1 MFEIIQ
7 QLAATNSRLAKEAII
22 LEQAEAN
29 NDQFFQGCKLAF
41 SPFITFGVK
50 KVPVHSGNNGA
61 GLEWDKFLELAD
73 ALANR
78 VITGHDARDAIQAAM
93 EQSTQD
99 QWDGWYR
106 LILAKDFRAG
116 FSETILN
123 KIVLKADKPDY
134 VVEIFS
140 CQLAHDGAK
149 HEKKMVG
156 KKLLEV
162 KGDGV
167 RCLTVI
173 NAINKTVTQYSRNG
187 KVLENFTHITDAIQ
201 KNIELFDRSIVLD
214 GEVMSDNFQQLMKQ
228 LYRKSDVQS
237 QDARLLLFDIIPLS
251 EFRNGES
258 ILGQRRRSRM
268 LQDMKPVFEK
278 VGYIDVIP
286 QVEVD
291 LDDFVGQVQFK
302 EFNKKAIESG
312 FEGVMLKDVDA
323 VYECKRSASWLKSKP
338 YITVDLTV
346 VEVEEGTGKY
356 EGQMGALVCHGN
368 DGDREI
374 RVNVGSGFTDS
385 DRASYWDSRDSI
397 IGQVVEIR
405 ADAVTQNQD
414 GNYSL
419 RFPRFERFRG
429 FTAGEK
435 I

>member
-1 MFEIIQ
+1 MHQIIQ

-22 LEQAEAN
+22 LEQAQLS
-29 NDQFFQGCKLAF
+29 NDQFFHGCKLAF
-41 SPFITFGVK
+41 SPYITFGVK
-50 KVPVHSGNNGA
+50 KIPVHNGTDGV

-78 VITGHDARDAIQAAM
+78 IITGHDARDAIQIAM
-93 EQSTQD
+93 ELSTQE
-99 QWDGWYR
+99 QWNGWYR

-123 KIVLKADKPDY
+123 KIVLQTEKPEY
-134 VVEIFS
+134 VVDVFS
-140 CQLAHDGAK
+140 CQLANDGAK

-173 NAINKTVTQYSRNG
+173 NALNKTVTQYSRNG

-201 KNIELFDRSIVLD
+201 NNIELFDRSVVLD
-214 GEVMSDNFQQLMKQ
+214 GEIMSDNFQQLMKQ

-251 EFRNGES
+251 EFKSGQS
-258 ILGQRRRSRM
+258 VMGQRRRSRM
-268 LQDMKPVFEK
+268 LQDLKPVFDK

-302 EFNKKAIESG
+302 EFNKKAIDAG
-312 FEGVMLKDVDA
+312 FEGVMLKDVNA
-323 VYECKRSASWLKSKP
+323 IYECKRTSSWLKSKP

-356 EGQMGALVCHGN
+356 EGKMGALVCEGI
-368 DGDREI
+368 DGDRQI
-374 RVNVGSGFTDS
+374 RVNVGSGFADS
-385 DRASYWDSRDSI
+385 DRDSYWDSRDSL

-405 ADAVTQNQD
+405 ADAVSQSQD

-429 FTAGEK
+429 FMAGEK